1 MIIAL
6 VSYYLTNKLIMRRP
20 FPNRRS
26 FTPKSTCGIRH
37 RFRCLSL
44 SLGYVPTCYSAV
56 RRSSP
61 EVLPLDLH
69 VLGTPPAF
77 ILSQDQTLQKR
88 ICSSFSQT
96 LTYLKQFMHPKMQ
109 YELTLICTIQ
119 FLTNMRYGVF
129 GDTLIDS
136 TPSSHSTYHTAAVA
150 LWSRGNLTF
159 YAVVCTTLLLT

>member
-1 MIIAL
+1 MIVAL
-6 VSYYLTNKLIMRRP
+6 VSFSPTNKLIIRRP

-37 RFRCLSL
+37 HFWCLSL

-61 EVLPLDLH
+61 EVLPLDLR

-88 ICSSFSQT
+88 ICS
-96 LTYLKQFMHPKMQ
+96 LTSVEH
-109 YELTLICTIQ
+109 E
-119 FLTNMRYGVF
+119 
-129 GDTLIDS
+129 
-136 TPSSHSTYHTAAVA
+136 A
-150 LWSRGNLTF
+150 LLPH
-159 YAVVCTTLLLT
+159 

>member
-6 VSYYLTNKLIMRRP
+6 VSHYLTNKLIMRRP

-37 RFRCLSL
+37 HFWCLCL

-56 RRSSP
+56 RRSCTT
-61 EVLPLDLH
+61 EVALPLDLH

-88 ICSSFSQT
+88 IYQSFSRTCDIAAT
-96 LTYLKQFMHPKMQ
+96 LT
-109 YELTLICTIQ
+109 
-119 FLTNMRYGVF
+119 
-129 GDTLIDS
+129 
-136 TPSSHSTYHTAAVA
+136 
-150 LWSRGNLTF
+150 
-159 YAVVCTTLLLT
+159 